1 MAQQQ
6 LISRKRARN
15 DSGHGSVQEY
25 MDEDGQGSGG
35 AGGGS
40 SGPSGAD
47 QRFISLKSPIFRIT
61 TTRRL
66 YNTLTEGQFFWPM
79 YMYLTPYVMS
89 LKFGSLYGPVNQVV
103 DYLLSKATPI
113 FHQATNFKTSM
124 RLSHITSNIQTAS
137 GASEVDTVAG
147 NNSPYLNIGRDS
159 IGLYK
164 SISCGAT
171 QTPSPNWSE
180 TALRTNDLYACMHN
194 GGVYTDTNV
203 FNGSSYDQLNEF
215 GSQAPY
221 SMFSEVQTLQSGA
234 GSPYMLRNNYHAPD
248 GHAFVVPSMK
258 DQLGACINSTLPLAN
273 VRFPFP
279 TTQLTSINN
288 SNTAVGANP
297 PNSGDSV
304 IRTESDIANVNLNSG
319 GEAICLWVNPLN
331 PDKDVS
337 ATTAQ
342 KLQVSFMLEMQC
354 DIDVKI
360 NYAPAI
366 QTVPSAPLF
375 TDGANTQGKTV
386 AMPCQASPTSSIA
399 AYWAFGDALRPAHR
413 NHL

>member
-6 LISRKRARN
+6 LISRKRQRVDDGEFAF
-15 DSGHGSVQEY
+15 G
-25 MDEDGQGSGG
+25 EDGAAGMD
-35 AGGGS
+35 GGG
-40 SGPSGAD
+40 GPSGAD
-47 QRFISLKSPIFRIT
+47 QRFISLKAPVFRIT

-66 YNTLTEGQFFWPM
+66 YNTISEGEYFWPM
-79 YMYLTPYVMS
+79 YMYLTPYVLS
-89 LKFGSLYGPVNQVV
+89 LKFGALYGPVNQVV
-103 DYLLSKATPI
+103 DYLVSRATPI

-137 GASEVDTVAG
+137 GAAEVDTVAG

-171 QTPSPNWSE
+171 QTPATNWSE
-180 TALRTNDLYACMHN
+180 PALRTNDVYACIHN
-194 GGVYTDTNV
+194 GGVYTDSVVST
-203 FNGSSYDQLNEF
+203 GSSNDQLAEF
-215 GSQAPY
+215 GTQGPY
-221 SMFSEVQTLQSGA
+221 SMFSEVQTLQSGG
-234 GSPYMLRNNYHAPD
+234 GSHYMLQNSYHAPD

-258 DQLGACINSTLPLAN
+258 SVLGATANTVLPQAV

-297 PNSGDSV
+297 PSSADSV

-331 PDKDVS
+331 PDKDPG

-342 KLQVSFMLEMQC
+342 KLQISFMLEMQC

-360 NYAPAI
+360 NYAPAL
-366 QTVPSAPLF
+366 QAVASAPLF
-375 TDGANTQGKTV
+375 VDGPNTQGKTV
-386 AMPCQASPTSSIA
+386 AMPCQAAPTA
-399 AYWAFGDALRPAHR
+399 TTNAYWAFGDALRPAHH